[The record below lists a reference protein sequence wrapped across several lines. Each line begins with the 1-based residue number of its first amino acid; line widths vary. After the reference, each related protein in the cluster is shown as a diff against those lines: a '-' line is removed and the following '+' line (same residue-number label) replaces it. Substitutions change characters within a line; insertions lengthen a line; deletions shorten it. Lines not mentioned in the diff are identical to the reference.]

1 MDLRDLNGYRKGGK
15 EGKKRGEDDVKMED
29 GVVDEQKWCWKNLQ
43 WGLCP
48 RGIQCLAPVAA
59 LWLGIL
65 EEAPLSEV
73 QEWVLLAGMLG
84 CFLYQYRRQYKQKYS
99 EKSEIVGKKT
109 GQPRQLC
116 PISQQDAGQQDAG
129 HLLFLVRALLE
140 GLVVSILQEPMS
152 DTRVSQIQGLIKK
165 LEAVSQLIIV
175 AVNSS
180 FLIEEQLLQ
189 AKDKE
194 NKEIKTKIEERV
206 KHICTY
212 LQKRVG
218 ALHFLLQ
225 IQDKYGVCIANIQ
238 QELQEYWEVLE
249 DLHTKVTLQ
258 PKKCQV
264 PEDPHTVLTDTE
276 GLYTKLGL
284 FQSRIHECQVHLNTS
299 TRLLE
304 ELENKQQDLA
314 QTVGLTFESSWTKD
328 FLQCNTHQFKKVF
341 KDFTSLMQQTLTFVL
356 HLQDL
361 RDRREQK
368 NKTSD
373 VEHIQNSSSSPSTLP
388 VYSIGLVTENTPVEP
403 DSELPNT
410 QSSKFSLKHL
420 LCGVKR
426 GR

>member
-15 EGKKRGEDDVKMED
+15 EGKKLGEDDVEMED
-29 GVVDEQKWCWKNLQ
+29 GVVGEQKWCWKNLQ
-43 WGLCP
+43 WGFCP
-48 RGIQCLAPVAA
+48 RGIQCLAPIAA
-59 LWLGIL
+59 LWLWIL

-84 CFLYQYRRQYKQKYS
+84 CFLYQYRRQCKQKFP
-99 EKSEIVGKKT
+99 EKREVVGKKT
-109 GQPRQLC
+109 GQAQC
-116 PISQQDAGQQDAG
+116 QQDAGQQDAG
-129 HLLFLVRALLE
+129 HLLFVVRALLD

-212 LQKRVG
+212 LQERVS

-225 IQDKYGVCIANIQ
+225 TQDKYGVCISNIQ
-238 QELQEYWEVLE
+238 EELQEYWEMLE

-258 PKKCQV
+258 PEKCQV
-264 PEDPHTVLTDTE
+264 PEDAHTVLMDTE
-276 GLYTKLGL
+276 GLYTRLGL

-304 ELENKQQDLA
+304 ELENRQQDLA
-314 QTVGLTFESSWTKD
+314 QTVGLTFESTWTKD
-328 FLQCNTHQFKKVF
+328 LLQCNTHQW
-341 KDFTSLMQQTLTFVL
+341 
-356 HLQDL
+356 
-361 RDRREQK
+361 RRAILSQPL
-368 NKTSD
+368 S
-373 VEHIQNSSSSPSTLP
+373 
-388 VYSIGLVTENTPVEP
+388 GMGFW
-403 DSELPNT
+403 ELIEWNP
-410 QSSKFSLKHL
+410 
-420 LCGVKR
+420 
-426 GR
+426 